1 MELVFPKVLNHLLWI
16 RFQGKL
22 KRWLGGFQSPRR
34 RLITLIGTVL
44 GIIWVS
50 QAIAGILFRK
60 AAEHDSMV
68 RWSAVA
74 LTLYVFWQVLK
85 TVTRKPFEPHEW
97 TDAEKEILLAAPI
110 SPQQLVSY
118 RLTGLAVGTFVKAL
132 FVSIILLPDLPIWP
146 VGFISLFLGLVFI
159 EFFRVCFEL
168 VFTGISPRLRWLC
181 RGSVFVMLLGPI
193 AILWY
198 RTLMVMNSG
207 ATQDLPMSILLFKS
221 VLVELNAI
229 VSSKIGVGVLSVM
242 ASFSEAIFTQA
253 FSVAGLGNFLKITL
267 ITVASGALVYRLDQW
282 SQLRK
287 RQQESLA
294 VRKGSLGSTGSL
306 SHSTASSAG
315 MRVPWRMNGMGAVA
329 WRQLVG
335 AYHYRMTLSISLGIP
350 AVLCWCPLF
359 LDSNPEV
366 TLVSVVGGLLFYS
379 FLLLPSAL
387 VLDFR
392 RDIDRFDVLKSL
404 PVATI
409 WLAIG
414 QLATPVILATG
425 FQAGVL
431 FVATVFSSIIWSQA
445 VLAGVILVG
454 FNLLIFTGENLIF
467 LLSPY
472 RRNQEGLDVF
482 IRTVLTFTG
491 KGIVFAVAV
500 SALLFWATLSVLI
513 VGSFGLSAGWAVALF
528 CAGLLLM
535 MGTVEALLLFG
546 LVRLFDRFDPSE
558 DCPALN

>member
-1 MELVFPKVLNHLLWI
+1 M
-16 RFQGKL
+16 
-22 KRWLGGFQSPRR
+22 
-34 RLITLIGTVL
+34 L

-50 QAIAGILFRK
+50 QAVIGILFRK

-68 RWSAVA
+68 RLSAVA

-110 SPQQLVSY
+110 SPHQLVSF

-146 VGFISLFLGLVFI
+146 IGFIGLFLGLVFI

-168 VFTGISPRLRWLC
+168 IFMGISPRLRWVC
-181 RGSVFVMLLGPI
+181 RGSAFVMLLGPI
-193 AILWY
+193 AIIWY
-198 RTLMVMNSG
+198 RTLIVMNSA

-221 VLVELNAI
+221 ILVEMNAI

-253 FSVAGLGNFLKITL
+253 FSVAGLLNLLKITL
-267 ITVASGALVYRLDQW
+267 ITGASGALVYRLDQW
-282 SQLRK
+282 SRLRAK
-287 RQQESLA
+287 QQESLA
-294 VRKGSLGSTGSL
+294 VRKGSLGSIGAF
-306 SHSTASSAG
+306 SHASASMARI
-315 MRVPWRMNGMGAVA
+315 RVPLRINGMGAVA

-445 VLAGVILVG
+445 ILAGVILVG

-513 VGSFGLSAGWAVALF
+513 VSSLGLSAGWAVALF

-535 MGTVEALLLFG
+535 MGTVEALLLVG